1 MSCGEQC
8 TLGKRHD
15 NGANHAPNCQIKVN
29 KTLTKYKKYLRH
41 QWSSRTC
48 NLMRLRKPKKK
59 HIHINCDEFFTAAQC
74 LICRGRVG
82 RVEPSQF
89 EAATPSVKP
98 EKSGWGVEINPPP
111 SYISDNWIGA
121 LLVRLHFVSFR
132 RWLFVA
138 KHSADADTHN
148 FVERLAARSGVS
160 AVLTVA

>member
-1 MSCGEQC
+1 VFDLSGG
-8 TLGKRHD
+8 LGGLNPPSSKPR
-15 NGANHAPNCQIKVN
+15 PPQLSQKKV
-29 KTLTKYKKYLRH
+29 
-41 QWSSRTC
+41 
-48 NLMRLRKPKKK
+48 
-59 HIHINCDEFFTAAQC
+59 
-74 LICRGRVG
+74 VG
-82 RVEPSQF
+82 
-89 EAATPSVKP
+89 
-98 EKSGWGVEINPPP
+98 GVEINPPP

>member
-1 MSCGEQC
+1 VFDLSG
-8 TLGKRHD
+8 G
-15 NGANHAPNCQIKVN
+15 G
-29 KTLTKYKKYLRH
+29 
-41 QWSSRTC
+41 
-48 NLMRLRKPKKK
+48 
-59 HIHINCDEFFTAAQC
+59 
-74 LICRGRVG
+74 G

-98 EKSGWGVEINPPP
+98 EKSGWGVEINPP

-148 FVERLAARSGVS
+148 FVERLAASKRCQAIRV
-160 AVLTVA
+160 TVWPDTPWRLSISELVIFARVGTNKRARGWKLHDD

>member
-1 MSCGEQC
+1 VKQPVFDLSGGLNPPSSKPRPPQ
-8 TLGKRHD
+8 LSQK
-15 NGANHAPNCQIKVN
+15 KV
-29 KTLTKYKKYLRH
+29 
-41 QWSSRTC
+41 
-48 NLMRLRKPKKK
+48 
-59 HIHINCDEFFTAAQC
+59 
-74 LICRGRVG
+74 VG
-82 RVEPSQF
+82 
-89 EAATPSVKP
+89 
-98 EKSGWGVEINPPP
+98 GVEINPP